1 MINKLINAEV
11 YGMSKYANILNEA
24 NKANLSQ
31 YLNEKEHMSNMD
43 YDQVLKAVFAYHG
56 EDPDAMDELSKE
68 RKKEIYD
75 DIDRCWDEN
84 EDRVSDSCPI
94 DLHEYID

>member
-1 MINKLINAEV
+1 
-11 YGMSKYANILNEA
+11 MSKYAKILNEA

-43 YDQVLKAVFAYHG
+43 YDQVVEAVFAYYG
-56 EDPDAMDELSKE
+56 EDPDAELSEE
-68 RKKEIYD
+68 REKEIYN

-94 DLHEYID
+94 DLYKYID